1 MASPTRIANAATDL
15 RLAPQQSLARENH
28 AEQRINTFLKNRAPA
43 RQKMQKIRVGRIDLP
58 PVFPDR
64 QSVAIPVNGRLPGI
78 VVLRP
83 QVSAGG
89 FVAELIFLSRTRSL
103 LTRKFRVAISGTIG
117 SRPFDCAFRDQ
128 EIEQT
133 SGSPLVAWHAD
144 SVAASF
150 FRLDQETGDAKRHR
164 QVVQPDK
171 GLWVHQADGR
181 R

>member
-1 MASPTRIANAATDL
+1 MILRIIPANSPQRARKPCPNDWPCSTTTEVNP
-15 RLAPQQSLARENH
+15 PQPSTKQREKSGLGY
-28 AEQRINTFLKNRAPA
+28 RPA
-43 RQKMQKIRVGRIDLP
+43 RRARPSMGGYRVLLLRCHSVGGLP
-58 PVFPDR
+58 HRRTD
-64 QSVAIPVNGRLPGI
+64 
-78 VVLRP
+78 
-83 QVSAGG
+83 
-89 FVAELIFLSRTRSL
+89 FLSRAKSL

-164 QVVQPDK
+164 QVVQPDQ